1 MHSCWARGWVASG
14 CVPRPVPARDTSG
27 PCPVPT
33 PPVAAFLNWGVA
45 EQDTAATHSF
55 LSARNGDGD
64 THTHT
69 HRGLF
74 CFVSTRGKERAGGF
88 KNKRI
93 CSALLKIEKVALKSS
108 LYKRFEGQAGTES
121 QKVER

>member
-55 LSARNGDGD
+55 LSPRNGDGD

-69 HRGLF
+69 QGTLLLCQHERK
-74 CFVSTRGKERAGGF
+74 GKSR
-88 KNKRI
+88 R
-93 CSALLKIEKVALKSS
+93 V
-108 LYKRFEGQAGTES
+108 
-121 QKVER
+121 